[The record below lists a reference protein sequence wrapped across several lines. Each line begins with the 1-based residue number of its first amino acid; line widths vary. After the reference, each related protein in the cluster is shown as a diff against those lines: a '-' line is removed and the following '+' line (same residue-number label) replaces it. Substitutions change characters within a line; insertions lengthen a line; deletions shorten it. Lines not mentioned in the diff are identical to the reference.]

1 MRISERIIRGR
12 SIQNLLRQKGVG
24 VVKVNKMLQDG
35 ILIDGFNEITAG
47 VEPEMICE
55 VAEDYFVVTDR
66 EDYPGSLMQLLGSH
80 TPPMLWIQGNRNL
93 VKSRMIG
100 FGGSRKASGKGMD
113 IASACASE
121 LVRSGFVIV
130 SGYASGI
137 DMAAHRSA
145 LMAGGST
152 IIVLPEGM
160 NGFRIKRELEDVWD
174 WNRIL
179 VLSEFLPEESWSVS
193 RAMKRNGTIIGLS
206 EAMLI
211 IEAGEKGGS
220 LDAGLRTLKA
230 GKKLLVPV
238 FADPGVTASGNK
250 ILLEHGAIPLKRSSR
265 TMKPNLS
272 VLNF

>member
-1 MRISERIIRGR
+1 MKTTERIAAGRG
-12 SIQNLLRQKGVG
+12 IQNLLRQKGIG
-24 VVKVNKMLQDG
+24 VVKVNKMLRDG
-35 ILIDGFNEITAG
+35 LLIDEFDETLD
-47 VEPEMICE
+47 EPAMTCE
-55 VAEDYFVVTDR
+55 AEEDYFVVTDR
-66 EDYPGSLMQLLGSH
+66 EDYPRSLSQSLGSQ
-80 TPPMLWIQGNRNL
+80 TPPMLWIQGNRDL
-93 VKSRMIG
+93 VKLRMIG
-100 FGGSRKASGKGMD
+100 FGGSRKASGKGME
-113 IASACASE
+113 IASTCAAE
-121 LVRSGFVIV
+121 LARSGFVVV
-130 SGYASGI
+130 SGYAGGI

-160 NGFRIKRELEDVWD
+160 NGFRIKKELRDVWD

-211 IEAGEKGGS
+211 IEAGETGGS
-220 LDAGLRTLKA
+220 LDAGLKALKA

-238 FADPGVTASGNK
+238 FSDPAVSALGNNK
-250 ILLEHGAIPLKRSSR
+250 LLECGAIPLKRSVR